1 MIGCMRS
8 RRARWISRLSLA
20 FVWALAGCGG
30 GSGEHAGGLSWL
42 DARPGLADRSSW
54 RMDVDA
60 AARPDVRALG
70 PVGVGN
76 GRVFGLL
83 GDGYPLAT
91 WHNLGGPTYHRP
103 LKWFSDY
110 TPHVV
115 AEGARREPTHET
127 LSYVRRTPVAI
138 VESSDDTLA
147 WTLVAFAPRGAPSRR
162 AEDALVSVWIVRNHS
177 DHAIASVGL
186 ELGGVLARYD
196 GSGLV
201 ENDTTGRHLFVR
213 PIDGSIATTAA
224 GANGSTIALGD
235 LAPGAERVVPVAL
248 AFVIGDGG
256 PEPVFD
262 AIAADGL
269 DSLLEGTLAWWRDWF
284 GQATRVETPDPAF
297 DDLFDAQVLAIK
309 VNQAATGALSQ
320 MSQYAYTWLRDTHG
334 PAILYPRIGLA
345 DDFRDML
352 DYQYGAAV
360 HNGDLAN
367 ALPADQDLS
376 DLPAPPDWRGLP
388 TYTWRT
394 RAEGPSFVVL
404 EYEAYERATGD
415 DTLADERFDMLW
427 HALHGQQFVDGCLQ
441 YYSGD
446 ETFEDVKEASFGQNP
461 LAEPDESTLSA
472 YSSYAMI
479 RAARYLATVASRTGR
494 SDDAADLTRLAA
506 DVQRCLDEVFWMP
519 DLGRWAIEASTAT
532 RVPDPRPYEDVS
544 TMPLWLDV
552 VDADDPKVVSN
563 FESVLAALGRPNG
576 TLVTPLPAAF
586 KLLFTQVELGV
597 QTGMSHAYWLVNLD
611 RMFHPIADEAFR
623 RWRELP
629 TPTGFTEE
637 AVIVDDYTHLQ
648 VVREPIGI
656 VGDTSARYRSWESG
670 IVGNALLTHLTGYDP
685 DLATGEVR
693 LAPHLPPEW
702 DHDTWRGLAYGD
714 GRFDLAIR
722 RGGAGREIVVT
733 TDPTTSFTL
742 DLSLPVDGAPTTVS
756 ASVDGEPIPASV
768 THNRYGRAVVRFPL
782 VPISAGHVTTFAVA
796 TD

>member
-1 MIGCMRS
+1 MRWLATFS
-8 RRARWISRLSLA
+8 RCC
-20 FVWALAGCGG
+20 ALACAAAALTGCGG
-30 GSGEHAGGLSWL
+30 TGGTSAAVSSWIE
-42 DARPGLADRSSW
+42 ARPALADRSTW

-60 AARPDVRALG
+60 AERPDVRALG

-76 GRVFGLL
+76 GKVFGLL

-103 LKWFSDY
+103 VKWFSDH
-110 TPHVV
+110 TPYLV
-115 AEGARREPTHET
+115 AEGGRRDPAHET

-138 VESSDDTLA
+138 AESSDEELA
-147 WTLVAFAPRGAPSRR
+147 WTLVAFAPRGAASVR
-162 AEDALVSVWIVRNHS
+162 AEDALVSVWIVRNQS
-177 DHAIASVGL
+177 RRTIANVGL
-186 ELGGVLARYD
+186 EIGGVLARYD
-196 GSGLV
+196 GRGLV
-201 ENDTTGRHLFVR
+201 ENDTTGRHLVTR
-213 PIDGSIATTAA
+213 PIDGTLTTTAA
-224 GANGSTIALGD
+224 GDNGFTIALGD
-235 LAPGAERVVPVAL
+235 LAPGEERVVPVAL
-248 AFVIGDGG
+248 AFTSGDGG
-256 PEPVFD
+256 PEPVFAAVAAEGVEALLD
-262 AIAADGL
+262 A
-269 DSLLEGTLAWWRDWF
+269 TLAWWRDWF
-284 GQATRVETPDPAF
+284 GGVTRVETPDRAF

-334 PAILYPRIGLA
+334 PAIFYPRIGLA

-352 DYQYGAAV
+352 DYQYGAALL
-360 HNGDLAN
+360 NGDLAN

-376 DLPAPPDWRGLP
+376 RLPPPPDWRSLP

-415 DTLADERFDMLW
+415 GGLAADRFDMLW

-446 ETFEDVKEASFGQNP
+446 ETFEDVKEASFGQNA

-479 RAARYLATVASRTGR
+479 RAARYLSGVAARSGR
-494 SDDAADLTRLAA
+494 AADAADLASLAA
-506 DVQRCLDEVFWMP
+506 AVERCLDEVFWMG
-519 DLGRWAIEASTAT
+519 DLGRYAIEASTAT

-552 VDADDPKVVSN
+552 LDPGDPKAVSN
-563 FESVLAALGRPNG
+563 FESVLATLGRPNG
-576 TLVTPLPAAF
+576 TIVTPLPALY
-586 KLLFTQVELGV
+586 KLLFTRVQVGV

-611 RMFHPIADEAFR
+611 RMFHPSADEAFR
-623 RWRELP
+623 RWRDLP

-656 VGDTSARYRSWESG
+656 VSDTSARYRSWEAG
-670 IVGNALLTHLTGYDP
+670 IVGNALLTHLTGYEP
-685 DLATGEVR
+685 DLAAGRVR

-702 DHDTWRGLAYGD
+702 DHDTWRGLAFGA
-714 GRFDLAIR
+714 GRFDLSIR
-722 RGGAGREIVVT
+722 RVAGTGREILLT
-733 TDPTTSFTL
+733 TDAVTSFTVDLTVPL
-742 DLSLPVDGAPTTVS
+742 DGPFAS
-756 ASVDGEPIPASV
+756 ASVDGSPVAASGI
-768 THNRYGRAVVRFPL
+768 TNRYGRTVVTLPALSIAPGR
-782 VPISAGHVTTFAVA
+782 ATTIAVA
-796 TD
+796 AS